1 MPTHADFTVPFG
13 IVVGRTEYERL
24 LDEKRK
30 IEEFLETVSEEM
42 ERARAALKAGS
53 EWEIRAR
60 KRLADIETRLA
71 AIHGA

>member
-1 MPTHADFTVPFG
+1 MLQTRFG

-42 ERARAALKAGS
+42 ERTRATLKAGS